1 MDVINQIRDS
11 ISSFDIIYLIITFLS
26 LIKCTKQGFV
36 LSILVAS
43 KWLLAYVI
51 TLILFPKIKPYV
63 NNIIDNEYLLDIALG
78 VSIFV
83 LVIFVILLINKG
95 IGKTIKYTGIGSLD
109 KFFGFLFGFV
119 RAYIIAVCIFTTIN
133 IVYNLNRWPINLNK
147 SISFDWVEKGSN
159 FLIKEFP
166 SKKEY
171 ENAKEKI
178 ENI

>member
-1 MDVINQIRDS
+1 MDVINQIRES
-11 ISSFDIIYLIITFLS
+11 ISVFDIIYLIITFLS

-78 VSIFV
+78 VSIFI

-95 IGKTIKYTGIGSLD
+95 IGKAIKYTGIGSLD
-109 KFFGFLFGFV
+109 KVFGFLFGFV
-119 RAYIIAVCIFTTIN
+119 RGYIIAVCIFTTIN

-147 SISFDWVEKGSN
+147 SISFVWVEKGSN

-166 SKKEY
+166 SKKEH
-171 ENAKEKI
+171 EDAKEKI

>member
-11 ISSFDIIYLIITFLS
+11 ISVFDIIYLIITFLS

-109 KFFGFLFGFV
+109 KFFGFLFGFF

-171 ENAKEKI
+171 EDAKEKI

>member
-119 RAYIIAVCIFTTIN
+119 RGYIIAACIFTTIN

-159 FLIKEFP
+159 FLGIDRISTIRKLLE
-166 SKKEY
+166 SCG
-171 ENAKEKI
+171 
-178 ENI
+178 

>member
-78 VSIFV
+78 VGIFV

-171 ENAKEKI
+171 EDAKEKI

>member
-166 SKKEY
+166 SKKEH
-171 ENAKEKI
+171 EDAKEKI

>member
-1 MDVINQIRDS
+1 M
-11 ISSFDIIYLIITFLS
+11 
-26 LIKCTKQGFV
+26 
-36 LSILVAS
+36 
-43 KWLLAYVI
+43 
-51 TLILFPKIKPYV
+51 
-63 NNIIDNEYLLDIALG
+63 
-78 VSIFV
+78 
-83 LVIFVILLINKG
+83 LINKG

-171 ENAKEKI
+171 EDAKEKI